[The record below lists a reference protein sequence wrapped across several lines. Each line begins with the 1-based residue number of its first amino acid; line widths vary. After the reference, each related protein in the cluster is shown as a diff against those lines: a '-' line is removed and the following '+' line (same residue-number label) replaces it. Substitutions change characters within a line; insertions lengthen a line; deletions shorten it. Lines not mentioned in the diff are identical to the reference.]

1 MDLRLRPNGN
11 AGLLVSSLEAF
22 KQYQHDAAWVWEHQ
36 ALTRAR
42 FCVGDA
48 AIGEWFE
55 AERRTLLQLARDPLK
70 LRDEVIAMR
79 QKMLDG
85 HPNRSGLFDL
95 KHDRGGMVDIEFM
108 VQYLVLREAAQHPAL
123 LDNVGNIALLK
134 RAAQV
139 GLISDESARIVSHAY
154 RVYRSLQHSLRLQG
168 HEHARVAPSHVHAEQ
183 RAVLSLWQALLGGSD
198 HH

>member
-1 MDLRLRPNGN
+1 
-11 AGLLVSSLEAF
+11 
-22 KQYQHDAAWVWEHQ
+22 
-36 ALTRAR
+36 
-42 FCVGDA
+42 VGDA

-55 AERRTLLQLARDPLK
+55 TERRTLLQLARDPLK

-139 GLISDESARIVSHAY
+139 GLISDESARLVSHAY

-168 HEHARVAPSHVHAEQ
+168 HEHARVAASVVADCTPFVKG
-183 RAVLSLWQALLGGSD
+183 LWHQLLGAAVQAD
-198 HH
+198 